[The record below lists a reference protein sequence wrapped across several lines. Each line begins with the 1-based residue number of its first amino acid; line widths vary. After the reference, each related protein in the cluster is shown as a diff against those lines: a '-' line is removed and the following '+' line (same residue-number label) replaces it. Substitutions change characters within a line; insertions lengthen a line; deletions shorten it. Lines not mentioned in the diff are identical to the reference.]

1 MRLLLLH
8 VLAICAFAVGAP
20 SRRSNL
26 VLHERRAVEPIAW
39 VKTRRPEAH
48 KVLPL
53 RIGLK
58 QKNTHELEKLL
69 MSIAHPESPTYGQYW
84 SPEQIA
90 DYFAPSEASISSV
103 KSWLSDT
110 GFHPDR
116 IRVSPSKGWIDVN
129 ATVAEIEHLLDAEY
143 YVYTHPSG
151 HEQTSCE
158 SYSVPD
164 YIREH
169 VELIKPTVHFVHHL
183 PDAPSSLRKRDK
195 LGAPDSIH
203 GPKTIG
209 TKVTSL
215 DSLSPANCDKFT
227 TPDCLR
233 ALYNI
238 YYKPQKPN
246 DNPYGIVEFTPQAY
260 LGSDLDMFFTNF
272 SKSQVG
278 QRPVLVSIDGGVVQ
292 TDSQSFGIN
301 GESDLD
307 LEYAMTLVNP
317 TPVHLLQTGDLVEGA
332 GFNNWLDAVDRSYC
346 TFEGGDDPQFDGIYP
361 DTRPGGFNQ
370 PESCGIIAPPKVVS
384 ISYGQD
390 EASLTAA
397 YAERQCKEYG
407 KLGMMGTTVLYS
419 SGDFGVAGSG
429 GVCLDAS
436 GNPATQG
443 GGVKFNPEFPAT
455 CPFVTAV
462 GATQINPGSTVKDPE
477 SACEQVIFSGG
488 GFSNIFPMPDY
499 QEYAVRNYLKDY
511 PPPYTPQQY
520 NNSGMVRAFPDLSAN
535 GANYVTAVDG
545 ELNLVYG
552 TSASAPV
559 VGSIITL
566 INDARLAIGKGPVG
580 FLNPAIY
587 HLPVSLAFNDI
598 TSGSNPGCG
607 TIGFNAT
614 KGWDPV
620 TGVGTPN
627 MEYLL
632 PAFLLLP

>member
-39 VKTRRPEAH
+39 VKTRRLEAH

-90 DYFAPSEASISSV
+90 DYFAPSEASISSA

-129 ATVAEIEHLLDAEY
+129 ATVAEVEHLLDAEY

-158 SYSVPD
+158 SYSVPE
-164 YIREH
+164 YMREH
-169 VELIKPTVHFVHHL
+169 VELIKPTVHFVHRL
-183 PDAPSSLRKRDK
+183 PDVPSSLHKRGK
-195 LGAPDSIH
+195 LGAPDPNQ
-203 GPKTIG
+203 GPKTTG
-209 TKVTSL
+209 TKVTNAN
-215 DSLSPANCDKFT
+215 SLSLANCDKFI

-238 YYKPQKPN
+238 DYKPRCPN
-246 DNPYGIVEFTPQAY
+246 QNSFGIVEFTPQAY
-260 LGSDLDMFFTNF
+260 LASDLDMFFTDF
-272 SKSQVG
+272 SNSQVG
-278 QRPVLVSIDGGVVQ
+278 KRPVLVSIDGGVVQ
-292 TDSQSFGIN
+292 TTDQSFGFN

-332 GFNNWLDAVDRSYC
+332 AFNNWLDAVDRSYC
-346 TFEGGDDPQFDGIYP
+346 TFEGGDDPNVDGIYP

-419 SGDFGVAGSG
+419 SGDFGVAGNG
-429 GVCLDAS
+429 GVCLD
-436 GNPATQG
+436 
-443 GGVKFNPEFPAT
+443 GGVKFNPDFPAT

-488 GFSNIFPMPDY
+488 GFSNVFPMPDY
-499 QEYAVRNYLKDY
+499 QQHAVCDYLKDY
-511 PPPYTPQQY
+511 PPPYTSQQF
-520 NNSGMVRAFPDLSAN
+520 NNSGKVRAYPDLSAN

-545 ELNLVYG
+545 GFTLVYG

-566 INDARLAIGKGPVG
+566 INDARLAKGKCSVG
-580 FLNPAIY
+580 APLPYFIY
-587 HLPVSLAFNDI
+587 HLASSSAFNDI
-598 TSGSNPGCG
+598 TTGNNPGCG
-607 TIGFNAT
+607 ASVIYHLC
-614 KGWDPV
+614 
-620 TGVGTPN
+620 PN
-627 MEYLL
+627 
-632 PAFLLLP
+632 FLITAP